1 MPAMITTESPYE
13 RERREHTERMGHNS
27 RRQRLIRRHR
37 RDVETVLSLDRL
49 ANRLEGQVR
58 SHDNDEGFRQRVAF
72 ERAAWWLRAIFAASI
87 LLYVG
92 GEFFASGD
100 VADWLA
106 NQISPLFE
114 IEGGETPV
122 WLRRA
127 AGAGFVGLMLSVT
140 LLLKFITSWFIGK
153 LRQQRATVPAGSHA
167 EFWSLTSGIWFN
179 QFAKAA
185 YLAVVLGLYVWLF
198 GFAQQRAEIMAVIAA
213 EQHQVAQLADVGF
226 EIRDGVIQTSAA
238 AAAAP
243 KEPEFE
249 GGSKLAMATAVIY
262 VCLWVLHVLV
272 LLLPVD
278 GFNQP
283 LEFAHFKRGAV
294 ERKAD
299 ALRED
304 EERICRDILER
315 IHAVDGEERDIL
327 IRETQPVAA
336 HVNHAVRHEAMDV
349 PQTRPSPTGGN
360 VAATK
365 PAPSQ
370 TTAMNTSD
378 PSDAARVVPEGDWG
392 PNGSGNHD
400 GAPPPDT
407 YELIFGRRPA

>member
-1 MPAMITTESPYE
+1 MPAMTTMESPYE
-13 RERREHTERMGHNS
+13 RERREHNERMGHNS

-37 RDVETVLSLDRL
+37 RDVERVLSLDRM
-49 ANRLEGQVR
+49 ANRLEGQIR
-58 SHDNDEGFRQRVAF
+58 SHDSEDGFRQRVAF
-72 ERAAWWLRAIFAASI
+72 ERSAWWLRVIFAASI

-114 IEGGETPV
+114 IERGQTPV

-127 AGAGFVGLMLSVT
+127 AGTGFVGLMLTVT
-140 LLLKFITSWFIGK
+140 LLLKFVTSWFVTK
-153 LRQQRATVPAGSHA
+153 LKQQRATVPAGSHL
-167 EFWSLTSGIWFN
+167 EFWGLTSGIWFN

-185 YLAVVLGLYVWLF
+185 YLAAVAGLYFWLF
-198 GFAQQRAEIMAVIAA
+198 GFAQQRAAITAAIAT
-213 EQHQVAQLADVGF
+213 EQQQVAQLADAGF
-226 EIRDGVIQTSAA
+226 EFREGTVQSSAA
-238 AAAAP
+238 AEAP
-243 KEPEFE
+243 KEPKFE

-262 VCLWVLHVLV
+262 VCLWALHVLV

-278 GFNQP
+278 GFNEP

-294 ERKAD
+294 ERRAD

-304 EERICRDILER
+304 EERLCRDILER
-315 IHAVDGEERDIL
+315 IHAVEGEERNIL

-336 HVNHAVRHEAMDV
+336 HVNRAARRQAMDV
-349 PQTRPSPTGGN
+349 PQTASSPTGAD
-360 VAATK
+360 AAPT
-365 PAPSQ
+365 APSANPA
-370 TTAMNTSD
+370 TAMNTSNPGD
-378 PSDAARVVPEGDWG
+378 VTGVTPEGDWG
-392 PNGSGNHD
+392 INGSGNHD

-407 YELIFGRRPA
+407 YDLIFGRRPA